1 MVFFTY
7 SVYFLCPRF
16 NLCGFFFFL
25 SYSVVH
31 ILVKCLESGMEM
43 RWAQMEL
50 EKPPLLIENATAL
63 LTSSL
68 SYLISMSRHT
78 LTKGFSSYIS

>member
-1 MVFFTY
+1 
-7 SVYFLCPRF
+7 
-16 NLCGFFFFL
+16 
-25 SYSVVH
+25 
-31 ILVKCLESGMEM
+31 
-43 RWAQMEL
+43 MEL

-63 LTSSL
+63 LTSFL